1 MAITSAKFAGL
12 NYNVGVRKYSVKLDL
27 EVGASSTSKFE
38 SAAVWEDSGEAAQA
52 GERAV
57 TYLVENGVLPDMS
70 QKWWHKNFIMGFY
83 KNLEFDVIQ
92 MYKEDGLREHE
103 IAKVTGLS
111 LTQIHEVLSA
121 YERREMDYDESDE
134 IVSYDDLNFEPTEPE
149 DYE

>member
-1 MAITSAKFAGL
+1 
-12 NYNVGVRKYSVKLDL
+12 
-27 EVGASSTSKFE
+27 
-38 SAAVWEDSGEAAQA
+38 
-52 GERAV
+52 
-57 TYLVENGVLPDMS
+57 
-70 QKWWHKNFIMGFY
+70 MGFY

-92 MYKEDGLREHE
+92 MYKEDGLRETE

-134 IVSYDDLNFEPTEPE
+134 IVSYDDLSFEPTEPE

>member
-1 MAITSAKFAGL
+1 
-12 NYNVGVRKYSVKLDL
+12 
-27 EVGASSTSKFE
+27 
-38 SAAVWEDSGEAAQA
+38 
-52 GERAV
+52 
-57 TYLVENGVLPDMS
+57 
-70 QKWWHKNFIMGFY
+70 MGFY

-134 IVSYDDLNFEPTEPE
+134 IVSYDDLSFEPTEPE
-149 DYE
+149 DGEFTGAHY

>member
-70 QKWWHKNFIMGFY
+70 QKW
-83 KNLEFDVIQ
+83 
-92 MYKEDGLREHE
+92 
-103 IAKVTGLS
+103 
-111 LTQIHEVLSA
+111 
-121 YERREMDYDESDE
+121 
-134 IVSYDDLNFEPTEPE
+134 
-149 DYE
+149 

>member
-1 MAITSAKFAGL
+1 
-12 NYNVGVRKYSVKLDL
+12 
-27 EVGASSTSKFE
+27 
-38 SAAVWEDSGEAAQA
+38 
-52 GERAV
+52 
-57 TYLVENGVLPDMS
+57 
-70 QKWWHKNFIMGFY
+70 MGYY

-92 MYKEDGLREHE
+92 MYKEDGLREVE

-134 IVSYDDLNFEPTEPE
+134 IVSYDDLSFEPSEPE